1 MKFFR
6 RFVYRKILD
15 PFPLLQKS
23 ALIINREG
31 FSVFY
36 HKAKRKLKQ
45 YLLRF
50 IYVDHSLI
58 TYPSETFTS
67 KTYVRLR
74 DFQMKADKEVIRKK
88 LRAIIKE
95 IEKTRGI

>member
-15 PFPLLQKS
+15 LFPLLQKS
-23 ALIINREG
+23 ALTISREG

-36 HKAKRKLKQ
+36 HKVKKKLKQ
-45 YLLRF
+45 YLWRF
-50 IYVDHSLI
+50 MDVDHLLT
-58 TYPSETFTS
+58 TYPSGIDSS

-74 DFQMKADKEVIRKK
+74 EFQMKADKEVIRKK
-88 LRAIIKE
+88 LRAIIEE
-95 IEKTRGI
+95 IEKK